1 LRAPQHSPEGWPSGL
16 RRSLGKRV
24 YGKPYRGFESH
35 SLRHDPGGHYF
46 SVRVTPLIW
55 PVAALFRQSPP
66 NLVKGQSRHRV
77 LWSAVFL
84 RTSVLL
90 RRGTEL
96 RALIFSGTLSRPSSK
111 YSRCTNRTQGTAG
124 RRYHGTLGSLATRKV
139 GKKWRKER
147 SVDARGLLHQ
157 GADPIRIST
166 CWRMHSPFSGGGYK
180 PYSCT

>member
-1 LRAPQHSPEGWPSGL
+1 MHRTRNAA
-16 RRSLGKRV
+16 
-24 YGKPYRGFESH
+24 YGQPYRGFESLP
-35 SLRHDPGGHYF
+35 LRHGPGGHYF

-157 GADPIRIST
+157 GADPIVFRPAGGCSLPFLVAGRSLIVVRST
-166 CWRMHSPFSGGGYK
+166 IF
-180 PYSCT
+180 TL